1 MANAVIVVSQDLHNI
16 QPLRRNSAQQAAKIS
31 AIVWRKLKIKLL
43 ILLILLVLIEFFEFL
58 NLFALV
64 LTWPNQVTM
73 EQSWT
78 RQF

>member
-16 QPLRRNSAQQAAKIS
+16 QPLWRNSAQQAAKIS
-31 AIVWRKLKIKLL
+31 AIVWRNLQIK
-43 ILLILLVLIEFFEFL
+43 LLILLVLIEFFEFL

-64 LTWPNQVTM
+64 LTWLNQVTM

>member
-31 AIVWRKLKIKLL
+31 AIVWRNLQIKLLILL

-64 LTWPNQVTM
+64 LN
-73 EQSWT
+73 
-78 RQF
+78 

>member
-31 AIVWRKLKIKLL
+31 AIVWRNLQIK
-43 ILLILLVLIEFFEFL
+43 LLILLVLIEFFEFFEFL

-64 LTWPNQVTM
+64 LN
-73 EQSWT
+73 
-78 RQF
+78 

>member
-31 AIVWRKLKIKLL
+31 AIVWRNLQIK
-43 ILLILLVLIEFFEFL
+43 LLILLVLIEFFEFL

-64 LTWPNQVTM
+64 LN
-73 EQSWT
+73 
-78 RQF
+78 

>member
-16 QPLRRNSAQQAAKIS
+16 QPLRPNSAQQAAKIS
-31 AIVWRKLKIKLL
+31 AIVWRNLQIK
-43 ILLILLVLIEFFEFL
+43 LLILLVLIEFFEFL

-64 LTWPNQVTM
+64 LTWLNQVTM